1 MSDLILHH
9 YPSSPFSEKIRLILG
24 YKQLAWKS
32 VIIPQIMPK
41 PDVVALTGGYRKTP
55 FLQIGA
61 DIYCDSALICDVL
74 EHRQPTPTLYPKD
87 QKGLAR
93 IVAQWA
99 DEKLFWAAMAWNFS
113 PKGAAQMFGGSPDA
127 PVEQWGLKAKVFG
140 DDRAKMRVGMPRL
153 PAPDAAAAYRSYLR
167 RLSDMLES
175 QPSCWGPRP
184 AWPTLP
190 PTTRCGSPAPRPAR
204 WPASWTPRL
213 RCWPGWTAW
222 PRSGMARWKSS
233 ALPNPSHSA
242 PVPRRPWPKKCRS
255 WTSTALRWA
264 PRSASPPRASA
275 PNPRRAS

>member
-167 RLSDMLES
+167 RLSDMLEGQTFLLGS
-175 QPSCWGPRP
+175 AQRGRLCR
-184 AWPTLP
+184 LP
-190 PTTRCGSPAPRPAR
+190 PAVVHPHPDQRDGRHPGRHAR
-204 WPASWTPRL
+204 GAGLDGPHGRD
-213 RCWPGWTAW
+213 
-222 PRSGMARWKSS
+222 
-233 ALPNPSHSA
+233 
-242 PVPRRPWPKKCRS
+242 RPWHDGEAQRCRIHRTLRPFHADHGRKRTFR
-255 WTSTALRWA
+255 TSTALRWA